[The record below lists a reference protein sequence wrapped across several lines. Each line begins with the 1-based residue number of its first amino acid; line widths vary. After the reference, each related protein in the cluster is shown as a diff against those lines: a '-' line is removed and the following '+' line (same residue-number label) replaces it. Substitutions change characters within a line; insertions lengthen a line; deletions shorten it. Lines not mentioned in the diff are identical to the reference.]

1 MVNDDRR
8 PVLRRRARW
17 LAFVA
22 VVAVVVVAVVLLWPG
37 DRDRL
42 HGAWAGNGV
51 RLTFEANQVVLTG
64 DGYPGPQRS
73 YYRLEPGASPKRI
86 VIWSAEG
93 PNINPP
99 RQVFGFAVGPP
110 SPPGPE
116 FECHGIY
123 ELDGDRL
130 RISMPLPGAAFP
142 TDFGPTGGVVFDLR
156 RE

>member
-1 MVNDDRR
+1 MVKDDQR
-8 PVLRRRARW
+8 PVMRRRTRW
-17 LAFVA
+17 LAFAA
-22 VVAVVVVAVVLLWPG
+22 VVAVGVAVALLWPG

-42 HGAWAGNGV
+42 QGAWAGDGV

-73 YYRLEPGASPKRI
+73 YYRLDPGATPKRI
-86 VIWSAEG
+86 TIWPAEG
-93 PNINPP
+93 PNVGPP
-99 RQVFGFAVGPP
+99 RQVLGFAVGSP
-110 SPPGPE
+110 SPPGPM

-130 RISMPLPGAAFP
+130 RISMPLPGADFP
-142 TDFGPTGGVVFDLR
+142 TEFVAVRGVVFDLR